1 MSLSR
6 KPNDEQRP
14 NPLGRFRLPLHLK
27 PVGEGKHR
35 AGWPFVMEHLRRLHD
50 SEGIL
55 LDDFVER
62 SFREGA
68 ASRGWR
74 EPWLGIFHHPP
85 NLPEWFDPEAP
96 LQKIF
101 ATQAFRSSMQH
112 LRGAIALSE
121 HLAAWLRGTLACP
134 VLVLKHPTP
143 AADLCF
149 SFERWNQARRIIQ
162 VGWYARNIRAIYQ
175 LAVPDSF
182 RKVHLMKDRLKLAM
196 ERTDRFSPHRRRPWI
211 GTVEQMAVVDDRK
224 FDELIASSVILCEYL
239 DVSASNTVVEA
250 IARSTPIFVN
260 RLPAL
265 EEYLGA
271 GYPLFFDDLDQVPSM
286 LDEPARIRDASS
298 YLQELDKSWMSAE
311 IFAHEVAR
319 FVSSVSSA
327 AQPRAACS

>member
-1 MSLSR
+1 MSEGL
-6 KPNDEQRP
+6 KQNDEQRP

-27 PVGEGKHR
+27 PVGVGKHR

-50 SEGIL
+50 PDAIL

-62 SFREGA
+62 SFREDIV
-68 ASRGWR
+68 SRGWR

-85 NLPEWFDPEAP
+85 NLPQWFDPEAP

-101 ATQAFRSSMQH
+101 ATPAFRAGAPH

-121 HLAAWLRGTLACP
+121 HLAAWLRGNLACP

-143 AADLCF
+143 EAELHF
-149 SFERWNQARRIIQ
+149 SFERWNQTRRIIQ

-175 LAVPDSF
+175 LAAPDSF

-196 ERTDRFSPHRRRPWI
+196 ERTDRFSPYRKRPWV
-211 GTVEQMAVVDDRK
+211 GTVEQMPVVDDRE
-224 FDELIASSVILCEYL
+224 FDELMASSVILCEYW
-239 DVSASNTVVEA
+239 DVSASNTVIEA

-271 GYPLFFDDLDQVPSM
+271 GYPLFFDHLDQVPSM
-286 LDEPARIRDASS
+286 LNDPARIRDASS
-298 YLQELDKSWMSAE
+298 YLNELDKSWMSVE
-311 IFAHEVAR
+311 SFVREVAR
-319 FVSSVSSA
+319 FVSSVSSGA
-327 AQPRAACS
+327 